1 MRSCSLVAFSR
12 EAEPRTDDVQGT
24 DAENRDRF
32 LLTTVT
38 VYKCSWQ
45 WLPGLEQECLLDMI
59 MRMGKQGKSG
69 DGQGDCCFPFL
80 LSHWSLSI
88 ARDRS
93 SESLLLI
100 FFSTTL
106 ICTVPE
112 LTTAHVRSRA
122 SNADASQQT
131 GLVRHVGQDVGAR
144 GRASECRLLRR
155 DRVRSA
161 GRRAVLSLRGS
172 GRAVDVAVRSAG
184 AACVSEP
191 AV

>member
-69 DGQGDCCFPFL
+69 MDKAIAAFL
-80 LSHWSLSI
+80 S
-88 ARDRS
+88 
-93 SESLLLI
+93 
-100 FFSTTL
+100 F
-106 ICTVPE
+106 
-112 LTTAHVRSRA
+112 
-122 SNADASQQT
+122 
-131 GLVRHVGQDVGAR
+131 
-144 GRASECRLLRR
+144 
-155 DRVRSA
+155 
-161 GRRAVLSLRGS
+161 
-172 GRAVDVAVRSAG
+172 
-184 AACVSEP
+184 
-191 AV
+191 